1 MAVNTVASVYLA
13 NTLSTY
19 MAAATN
25 EPTLNTGESKKKIY
39 PPRNPVLRALQIIY
53 CIYAVLL
60 FVLMMLVVLV
70 LVFLC
75 TLLGKVR
82 GGNAMYVVM
91 NGWALAWCFCI
102 GMWHKEIYEAP
113 VDRSKQYIFVANHIS
128 YMDIPA
134 AVLSIHQPLR
144 ILGKQEMVKYP
155 IFGLIYRLAAIS
167 VDRTSAE
174 GRARSVRALKA
185 ALAQHISIF
194 IFPEG
199 TFNETGE
206 PLKSFYD
213 GAFRIAIETGTPIK
227 PLLFLDTHQRMHYRG
242 FLELTPG
249 VTRTVYLP
257 DVPVD
262 DYTIAQVK
270 ALKEKVYSMM
280 EDGLRR
286 YQKKYQQDERIAVTQ

>member
-1 MAVNTVASVYLA
+1 MTAERNRTDLPAEKS
-13 NTLSTY
+13 
-19 MAAATN
+19 
-25 EPTLNTGESKKKIY
+25 EKKTY

-53 CIYAVLL
+53 CIYALLL
-60 FVLMMLVVLV
+60 FVAMMFVVLV
-70 LVFLC
+70 LVLLC
-75 TLLGKVR
+75 TLLGKER

-91 NGWALAWCFCI
+91 NGWARAWCFCI
-102 GMWHKEIYEAP
+102 GMWHREIYEAP
-113 VDRSKQYIFVANHIS
+113 VDRSAQYIFVANHIS

-134 AVLSIHQPLR
+134 AVLSIHQPVR

-167 VDRTSAE
+167 VDRSSAE

-185 ALAQHISIF
+185 ALAKHISIF

-199 TFNETGE
+199 TFNETDE
-206 PLKSFYD
+206 PLKDFFD

-227 PLLFLDTHQRMHYRG
+227 PILFLDTHRRMHYRG
-242 FLELTPG
+242 ILELTPG
-249 VTRTVYLP
+249 ITRTVYLP

-262 DYTIAQVK
+262 GYTMAQVK
-270 ALKEKVYSMM
+270 ELRQKVYTMM

-286 YQKKYQQDERIAVTQ
+286 YQEKYKQNERIAVTK

>member
-1 MAVNTVASVYLA
+1 MTAV
-13 NTLSTY
+13 
-19 MAAATN
+19 TN
-25 EPTLNTGESKKKIY
+25 DTALNTGTPEKKVY

-53 CIYAVLL
+53 SIYAFLL
-60 FVLMMLVVLV
+60 FIAMMFVVLV
-70 LVFLC
+70 LVLLC

-82 GGNAMYVVM
+82 GGNAMYVIM
-91 NGWALAWCFCI
+91 NWWARAWFFCI
-102 GMWHKEIYEAP
+102 GIWHKEIYEAP
-113 VDRSKQYIFVANHIS
+113 LNKKGQYIFVANHIS

-134 AVLSIHQPLR
+134 AVRSLHQPIR

-155 IFGLIYRLAAIS
+155 VFGLIYRLAAIS
-167 VDRTSAE
+167 VDRSSAE

-199 TFNETGE
+199 TFNETDE

-242 FLELTPG
+242 ILELTPG
-249 VTRTVYLP
+249 ITRTVYLP

-262 DYTIAQVK
+262 GYKITQVK
-270 ALKEKVYSMM
+270 ELRDKVYSTM
-280 EDGLRR
+280 EAGLRR
-286 YQKKYQQDERIAVTQ
+286 YQKKYQQHERITVSK

>member
-1 MAVNTVASVYLA
+1 MNG
-13 NTLSTY
+13 
-19 MAAATN
+19 ATN
-25 EPTLNTGESKKKIY
+25 DAALDTGESGKKIY
-39 PPRNPVLRALQIIY
+39 PPRNPVLRALQIVY
-53 CIYAVLL
+53 SIYALL
-60 FVLMMLVVLV
+60 IFIVLMLIVVVLV
-70 LVFLC
+70 LLC
-75 TLLGKVR
+75 LLLGKVR
-82 GGNAMYVVM
+82 GGNAMYVVL
-91 NGWALAWCFCI
+91 NGWARAWFFFI

-113 VDRSKQYIFVANHIS
+113 VDRSRQYIFVANHIS

-134 AVLSIHQPLR
+134 AVRSLHQPIR

-167 VDRTSAE
+167 VDRSSAE

-185 ALAQHISIF
+185 ALAKHISIF

-213 GAFRIAIETGTPIK
+213 GAFRIAIETRTPIK

-242 FLELTPG
+242 ILELTPG
-249 VTRTVYLP
+249 INRTVYLP

-262 DYTIAQVK
+262 NYTLAQVK
-270 ALKEKVYSMM
+270 ELREKVYNMM

-286 YQKKYQQDERIAVTQ
+286 YQKKYQQNERIAVTK

>member
-1 MAVNTVASVYLA
+1 MNADRN
-13 NTLSTY
+13 ST
-19 MAAATN
+19 ALPAEET
-25 EPTLNTGESKKKIY
+25 EKKIY
-39 PPRNPVLRALQIIY
+39 PPRNPVLRLLQIIY
-53 CIYAVLL
+53 CIYAIIL
-60 FVLMMLVVLV
+60 FIVMMFIVLV

-91 NGWALAWCFCI
+91 NGWARAWCFCI

-113 VDRSKQYIFVANHIS
+113 VDKTKQYIFVANHIS

-144 ILGKQEMVKYP
+144 ILGKEEMVKYP
-155 IFGLIYRLAAIS
+155 VFGIIYRLAAIS
-167 VDRTSAE
+167 VDRSSAE

-185 ALAQHISIF
+185 ALAKHISIF

-227 PLLFLDTHQRMHYRG
+227 PILFLDTHQRMHYRG
-242 FLELTPG
+242 FLELMPG
-249 VTRTVYLP
+249 ITRTVYLP
-257 DVPVD
+257 DVPVEG
-262 DYTIAQVK
+262 YTIRQVK
-270 ALKEKVYSMM
+270 ELKEKVYGIM
-280 EDGLRR
+280 EEGLRR
-286 YQKKYQQDERIAVTQ
+286 YQQKYN

>member
-1 MAVNTVASVYLA
+1 MAT
-13 NTLSTY
+13 
-19 MAAATN
+19 ATN
-25 EPTLNTGESKKKIY
+25 EAALNTEEGEKKVY
-39 PPRNPVLRALQIIY
+39 PPRNPVIRFLQIIY
-53 CIYAVLL
+53 CIYALLL
-60 FVLMMLVVLV
+60 FIVLMFVALVLV
-70 LVFLC
+70 LLC

-82 GGNAMYVVM
+82 GGNAMYKVC
-91 NGWALAWCFCI
+91 NGWARVWCFCI
-102 GMWHKEIYEAP
+102 GMWHKEIYEAS
-113 VDRSKQYIFVANHIS
+113 VDRNTQYIFVANHIS

-134 AVLSIHQPLR
+134 AVLSIHQPIR

-155 IFGLIYRLAAIS
+155 VFGLIYRLAAIS

-199 TFNETGE
+199 TFNETSK

-249 VTRTVYLP
+249 ITRTVYLP

-262 DYTIAQVK
+262 NYTMAQVK
-270 ALKEKVYSMM
+270 ELKEKVYSIM

-286 YQKKYQQDERIAVTQ
+286 FQKKY

>member
-1 MAVNTVASVYLA
+1 MT
-13 NTLSTY
+13 
-19 MAAATN
+19 AATN
-25 EPTLNTGESKKKIY
+25 ETTVNADGSTKKVY
-39 PPRNPVLRALQIIY
+39 PPRNPVLRALQIVY
-53 CIYAVLL
+53 SIYAVLL
-60 FVLMMLVVLV
+60 FIAMMFVALVLV
-70 LVFLC
+70 LLC
-75 TLLGKVR
+75 TLFGKVR
-82 GGNAMYVVM
+82 GGNAMYVII
-91 NGWALAWCFCI
+91 NGWARIWCFCI
-102 GMWHKEIYEAP
+102 GMWHKEIYEAT

-134 AVLSIHQPLR
+134 ALLSIHQPMR

-155 IFGLIYRLAAIS
+155 VFGLIYRLAAIS

-199 TFNETGE
+199 TFNETDE

-213 GAFRIAIETGTPIK
+213 GAFRIAIETRTPIK

-249 VTRTVYLP
+249 IIRTVYLP

-262 DYTIAQVK
+262 NYTIAQVK
-270 ALKEKVYSMM
+270 ELKEKVYSTM
-280 EDGLRR
+280 EAGLRR
-286 YQKKYQQDERIAVTQ
+286 YQKKYNQNERIAVTK

>member
-1 MAVNTVASVYLA
+1 MT
-13 NTLSTY
+13 
-19 MAAATN
+19 AATN
-25 EPTLNTGESKKKIY
+25 DTAINAEGSTKKVY
-39 PPRNPVLRALQIIY
+39 PPRNPVLRALQIVY

-60 FVLMMLVVLV
+60 FVAMMFVSLVLV
-70 LVFLC
+70 LLC

-82 GGNAMYVVM
+82 GGNAMYVII
-91 NGWALAWCFCI
+91 NGWARIWCFCI

-134 AVLSIHQPLR
+134 ALLSIHQPMR

-155 IFGLIYRLAAIS
+155 VFGLIYRLAAIS
-167 VDRTSAE
+167 VDRSSAE

-199 TFNETGE
+199 TFNETDE
-206 PLKSFYD
+206 PLKNFYD

-227 PLLFLDTHQRMHYRG
+227 PILFLDTHQRMHYRG

-249 VTRTVYLP
+249 ITRTVYLP

-262 DYTIAQVK
+262 NYTITQVK
-270 ALKEKVYSMM
+270 ELKEKVYSMM
-280 EDGLRR
+280 EAGLRR
-286 YQKKYQQDERIAVTQ
+286 YQKKYNQNERVAVTK

>member
-1 MAVNTVASVYLA
+1 MAKATNKPEVNT
-13 NTLSTY
+13 
-19 MAAATN
+19 
-25 EPTLNTGESKKKIY
+25 EEKKVY

-53 CIYAVLL
+53 SIYALLL
-60 FVLMMLVVLV
+60 FIVLMFIALVLV
-70 LVFLC
+70 LLC

-82 GGNAMYVVM
+82 GGNAMYIVCNVW
-91 NGWALAWCFCI
+91 GRLWCFCI

-113 VDRSKQYIFVANHIS
+113 VDTSRQYIFVANHIS

-134 AVLSIHQPLR
+134 AVLSIHQPIR

-167 VDRTSAE
+167 VDRSSAE

-185 ALAQHISIF
+185 ALAKHISIF

-199 TFNETGE
+199 TFNETDE

-227 PLLFLDTHQRMHYRG
+227 PILFLDTHQRMHYRG
-242 FLELTPG
+242 FFELTPG
-249 VTRTVYLP
+249 ITRTIYLP
-257 DVPVD
+257 EVPVD
-262 DYTIAQVK
+262 GYTLAQVK
-270 ALKEKVYSMM
+270 VLKDKVYRMM
-280 EDGLRR
+280 EEGLRR
-286 YQKKYQQDERIAVTQ
+286 YQKKYHQNEHIGVTK

>member
-1 MAVNTVASVYLA
+1 MTAAVKET
-13 NTLSTY
+13 TLK
-19 MAAATN
+19 N
-25 EPTLNTGESKKKIY
+25 GEGEKKVY
-39 PPRNPVLRALQIIY
+39 PPRNPVLRALQILY
-53 CIYAVLL
+53 SIYALLVFIVL
-60 FVLMMLVVLV
+60 MLVVLV
-70 LVFLC
+70 LVLLC

-82 GGNAMYVVM
+82 GGNAMYKVM
-91 NGWALAWCFCI
+91 NGWARVWCFCI

-113 VDRSKQYIFVANHIS
+113 VDKSTQYIFVANRIS

-134 AVLSIHQPLR
+134 AVLSIHQPIR

-206 PLKSFYD
+206 PLKGFYD
-213 GAFRIAIETGTPIK
+213 GAFRIAIETRTPIK

-249 VTRTVYLP
+249 ITRTVYLA

-262 DYTIAQVK
+262 NYTMAQVK
-270 ALKEKVYSMM
+270 ELKEKVHSIM

-286 YQKKYQQDERIAVTQ
+286 YQKKYKQDEHIAVTK

>member
-1 MAVNTVASVYLA
+1 MNT
-13 NTLSTY
+13 
-19 MAAATN
+19 ATN
-25 EPTLNTGESKKKIY
+25 ETAIKTEEGEKKVY
-39 PPRNPVLRALQIIY
+39 PPRNPVLRVLQIIY

-60 FVLMMLVVLV
+60 FIVMMFVVLV
-70 LVFLC
+70 LVLLC

-82 GGNAMYVVM
+82 GGNVMYVIL
-91 NGWALAWCFCI
+91 NGWARVWCFCI

-113 VDRSKQYIFVANHIS
+113 VDNSAQYIFVANHIS

-134 AVLSIHQPLR
+134 AVLSIHQPMR

-155 IFGLIYRLAAIS
+155 VFGLIYRLAAIS
-167 VDRTSAE
+167 VDRSSAE

-199 TFNETGE
+199 TFNETDE

-227 PLLFLDTHQRMHYRG
+227 PILFLDSHQRMHYRG
-242 FLELTPG
+242 FFEITPG

-257 DVPVD
+257 DVQVD
-262 DYTIAQVK
+262 SYTLVQVK
-270 ALKEKVYSMM
+270 ELKDKVYKMM
-280 EDGLRR
+280 EEGLRR
-286 YQKKYQQDERIAVTQ
+286 YQKKYHQNERIAATK